1 MNSSLDIY
9 SELFIS
15 YFEEKILYVF
25 VAYCS
30 KHLHFV
36 YDKIPGRCPQFQM
49 EALDYSHIKLFP
61 QSLDVTSN

>member
-49 EALDYSHIKLFP
+49 EALD
-61 QSLDVTSN
+61 